1 MFKHKAVLIIH
12 GIAGGTYDE
21 EGLLF
26 DCEQVR
32 DFDVYQFTLPGHN
45 VKSIKHTSREEWI
58 NYSEDRLKYLIKS
71 GYKKIYLVGHSMG
84 GVIATY
90 LATKHKE
97 VKKIVLIAPSFSHIE
112 KEEGGFIG
120 ALLKSPEIVKAY
132 SLSEVETR
140 ITKLPPKAIKEFL
153 ELCDLYRY
161 TYRDLKIPVMIL
173 HGTKDQLVPIKTTRT
188 IYGEISNKHKVYVTI
203 RNYYHDVFNGPKLPD
218 INREIISF
226 LKKPKFMIKM
236 EKKEL

>member
-32 DFDVYQFTLPGHN
+32 NFDVYQFTLPGHN

-58 NYSEDRLKYLIKS
+58 SYSEDRLKYLIKS
-71 GYKKIYLVGHSMG
+71 GYKTIYLVGHSMG

-97 VKKIVLIAPSFSHIE
+97 VKKIVLIAPSF
-112 KEEGGFIG
+112 KKG
-120 ALLKSPEIVKAY
+120 
-132 SLSEVETR
+132 SEVFKSGYYYVYQVEANDD
-140 ITKLPPKAIKEFL
+140 KAIKEFL

-173 HGTKDQLVPIKTTRT
+173 HGTKDQLVPIKTTRA
-188 IYGEISNKHKVYVTI
+188 IFSELSNKHKVYVTV
-203 RNYYHDVFNGPKLPD
+203 RNYYHDIFNGPKLPE
-218 INREIISF
+218 INKTIISF
-226 LKKPKFMIKM
+226 LKRPKFMIKM

>member
-58 NYSEDRLKYLIKS
+58 GYSEDRLKYLIKS
-71 GYKKIYLVGHSMG
+71 GYKTIYLVGHSMG

-97 VKKIVLIAPSFSHIE
+97 VKKIVLIAPSFTHIE
-112 KEEGGFIG
+112 KEEGGMIG
-120 ALLKSPEIVKAY
+120 ALIKSPELVKAY
-132 SLSEVETR
+132 SLSEIETR

-153 ELCDLYRY
+153 ELCDIYQY
-161 TYRDLKIPVMIL
+161 TYRDLTIPVLLM
-173 HGTKDQLVPIKTTRT
+173 HGSKDQLVPIKSTRT
-188 IYGEISNKHKVYVTI
+188 IFPQLQNKHKVYVTV
-203 RNYYHDVFNGPKLPD
+203 RNYYHDIFNGPKLPA
-218 INREIISF
+218 INKEIISF
-226 LKKPKFMIKM
+226 LKKPTFMIKM
-236 EKKEL
+236 EKKEI